1 MTTKGVPWWRP
12 SWPREPKNLLRPKIV
27 TPHVVIAP
35 HFALDSEG
43 RLGVTRSPVILARPD
58 QIAERDYL
66 VVLLAILNSSPCFWH
81 IVQTS
86 HQYRGGYSRLE
97 VSTLKSVAVPD
108 PTTIDRVQSRR
119 IMRLVAQRLEACGS
133 AAFKIEE
140 ELDNEIADLYGLS
153 PDERKAVGMNND
165 LRN

>member
-1 MTTKGVPWWRP
+1 
-12 SWPREPKNLLRPKIV
+12 
-27 TPHVVIAP
+27 
-35 HFALDSEG
+35 
-43 RLGVTRSPVILARPD
+43 
-58 QIAERDYL
+58 
-66 VVLLAILNSSPCFWH
+66 
-81 IVQTS
+81 
-86 HQYRGGYSRLE
+86 
-97 VSTLKSVAVPD
+97 VPD